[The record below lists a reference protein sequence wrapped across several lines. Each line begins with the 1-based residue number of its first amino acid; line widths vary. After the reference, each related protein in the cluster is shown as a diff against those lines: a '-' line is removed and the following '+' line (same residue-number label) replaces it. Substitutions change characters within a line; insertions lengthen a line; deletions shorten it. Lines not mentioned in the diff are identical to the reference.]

1 KMLLMDLD
9 FLLVANFL
17 VTECP
22 SSFLSLQVRDRHFPL
37 QAVKELKELMDLDE
51 KNPQLTKKV
60 VEEVCAKPLLP
71 PVFRAVCDNE
81 VERKAVFYELGKVDL
96 EKSKRTWTVGHQINL
111 VTLKY
116 CITLLCSRLH
126 LMLSLVYT

>member
-1 KMLLMDLD
+1 MRALSVVLVMVLLCTGALG
-9 FLLVANFL
+9 FL
-17 VTECP
+17 VK
-22 SSFLSLQVRDRHFPL
+22 VRDRHFPL